1 MASIA
6 LLGCVCS
13 GSIAAPACAVTPG
26 APKKRVKSSSR
37 LDSARFYG
45 VRKKLEGLFNAPPDR
60 PEKPIKSLSR
70 PDLARFYD
78 VRKNLFP
85 GQNGTP
91 TNRPEKSVKSSSRLT
106 KLEIILCVLSRNADP
121 STPLGAKRPISF
133 ESLEYIRKE
142 LFPGGLPQPDPEVL
156 ADIEYWFQ
164 LHPER
169 SHYSRYVNSPKR
181 LGRVCL
187 ESTAMPAYVAPPS
200 ASLREEKPIPIRLPD
215 FIIANNDDDDDEERP
230 SVFCKKSNQPS
241 CAGSLSPEMEEEF
254 SIEQLT
260 ILLSKLKLD

>member
-1 MASIA
+1 M
-6 LLGCVCS
+6 LCS
-13 GSIAAPACAVTPG
+13 GSIATPACAVIPD
-26 APKKRVKSSSR
+26 APKKRVKSLSRR

-45 VRKKLEGLFNAPPDR
+45 VRKKLECLFNAPPDR

-70 PDLARFYD
+70 LDSDRFYD

-91 TNRPEKSVKSSSRLT
+91 TNRPEKSVKSLSRLD
-106 KLEIILCVLSRNADP
+106 KLKTILCELSRNADP

-142 LFPGGLPQPDPEVL
+142 LFPGGLPKPDQDIL
-156 ADIEYWFQ
+156 ADIKYELQ

-181 LGRVCL
+181 LGHACL
-187 ESTAMPAYVAPPS
+187 ESAAMPAYVAPPS

-215 FIIANNDDDDDEERP
+215 FIIANNDDDEDHP
-230 SVFCKKSNQPS
+230 SVFCKESNQPS
-241 CAGSLSPEMEEEF
+241 CIRNFSPEMEEEF